1 MEEDFK
7 KVVIDASVVVAKLL
21 GENNEGIWEEYK
33 KGTIELV
40 APNLL
45 LIEVGNALRTGVL
58 RKRIELNLAKELYEI
73 FLNLPIEKYEVEW
86 LAVLELAIAEG
97 LSFYD
102 AMYVWLA
109 IKHKWRLVSFD
120 KQLIKVWRKRK

>member
-1 MEEDFK
+1 MEEDSK
-7 KVVIDASVVVAKLL
+7 KIVVDASVVVAKLL
-21 GENNEGIWEEYK
+21 GENNEEIWKEYE
-33 KGTIELV
+33 KGTVELV

-86 LAVLELAIAEG
+86 SAVLELAIAEG

-109 IKHKWRLVSFD
+109 IKHEWRLVSFD
-120 KQLIKVWRKRK
+120 KQLMKVWRKRK